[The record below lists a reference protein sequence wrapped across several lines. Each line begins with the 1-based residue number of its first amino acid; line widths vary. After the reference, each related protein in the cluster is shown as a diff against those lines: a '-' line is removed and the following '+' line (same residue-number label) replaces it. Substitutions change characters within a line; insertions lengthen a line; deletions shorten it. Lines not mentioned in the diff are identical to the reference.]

1 MLDVGKLL
9 SALENES
16 NESVM
21 ELDWREVHALKNNM
35 LQKLHLPR
43 DGLKAMHKKL
53 RDYRYVDELPDLRFG
68 AYVRWI
74 PLEGKNVA
82 KLVAGGVVCDVKT
95 HDGVT
100 VVCRNR
106 QHRFFQFRMGEC
118 LVFQKLSEQE
128 RVLLS
133 ALEFL
138 HDK

>member
-1 MLDVGKLL
+1 MLDVDKLL
-9 SALENES
+9 SALDNES
-16 NESVM
+16 NESVLD
-21 ELDWREVHALKNNM
+21 LDWREVHALKNNM
-35 LQKLHLPR
+35 LQKLHLSR
-43 DGLKAMHKKL
+43 DDLKRMHRKL
-53 RDYRYVDELPDLRFG
+53 KEYRYVDELPDLRFG

-74 PLEGKNVA
+74 PLDGANMGN
-82 KLVAGGVVCDVKT
+82 LLPGGVVCEVKT

-106 QHRFFQFRMGEC
+106 QHRFFQFRLGEC

-133 ALEFL
+133 ALDYL

>member
-1 MLDVGKLL
+1 MLNVDKLL
-9 SALENES
+9 SALDNES

-35 LQKLHLPR
+35 LQRLHLPR
-43 DGLKAMHKKL
+43 DGLRVMHKKL
-53 RDYRYVDELPDLRFG
+53 KEYRYVDELPDLRFG

-74 PLEGKNVA
+74 PLEGKSA
-82 KLVAGGVVCDVKT
+82 GKLVPGGVVCEVKT

-118 LVFQKLSEQE
+118 LVFQKLSDQE

-133 ALEFL
+133 ALDFL